1 MVKIRL
7 MRAGAKNRPYYR
19 LIAIDERAPRDGR
32 KLEELGTYA
41 DRGRARRSSRTPSAS
56 EVDGRRADD
65 AGREG
70 ADQARQEAR
79 GDAARGCRREPGD
92 GLAMAEKSASELVEF
107 IAKGIVGQPDA
118 VRVNSQEGGRML
130 ELVTSDEDRGR
141 VIGRQGRV
149 AKAIRAVLSAS
160 RAGRDVRLDIVD

>member
-1 MVKIRL
+1 
-7 MRAGAKNRPYYR
+7 
-19 LIAIDERAPRDGR
+19 
-32 KLEELGTYA
+32 
-41 DRGRARRSSRTPSAS
+41 
-56 EVDGRRADD
+56 
-65 AGREG
+65 
-70 ADQARQEAR
+70 
-79 GDAARGCRREPGD
+79 
-92 GLAMAEKSASELVEF
+92 MAEKSPAELVEF